1 MPGGKCGGRL
11 LQLAVALVTLWSL
24 RAELRD
30 APEVVGDPEG
40 SELLTKPID
49 PRATRA
55 KRRGGADVL
64 RG

>member
-1 MPGGKCGGRL
+1 MPGSKCRGRL
-11 LQLAVALVTLWSL
+11 LQLAVALVTLLSL

-30 APEVVGDPEG
+30 APEVGDTEG
-40 SELLTKPID
+40 SELVPNPID
-49 PRATRA
+49 LRASRA